1 MKKLIVAL
9 AAVALLGG
17 CVKIDKSPPKDLPAY
32 VTIYPGATSVVS
44 MSMVGMSS
52 MLFQSASKP
61 DDVVAYYRTQASSN
75 GLTEQSTANTST
87 ANTTAGQRQ
96 AIFGDQ
102 SGKMLVVVAKPQ
114 GDGSMVTVMY
124 KPLPKAAS

>member
-32 VTIYPGATSVVS
+32 VTIYPGATSVMS
-44 MSMVGMSS
+44 MSVAGMSS
-52 MLFQSASKP
+52 IVFQSASKP
-61 DDVVAYYRTQASSN
+61 DDVVTYYRTQASSN
-75 GLTEQSTANTST
+75 GLTEQSTANSSST
-87 ANTTAGQRQ
+87 NAAAGQRQ
-96 AIFGDQ
+96 AIFTDP

-114 GDGSMVTVMY
+114 GEATMVTVMY
-124 KPLPKAAS
+124 KPLAKAAS